1 MSTRPSTPSAAAGPK
16 RTCIATRNVL
26 PDSQLLRC
34 VVQRDGH
41 VTVGESGSGEGST
54 RVVPDPRRRLPGR
67 GAWITATR
75 KAYETAV
82 QRRAFAR
89 ALNVPAET
97 DTSDVLEYITGHGAG
112 DTPGTGPLRRTPTL
126 TTSPVAEKEKE
137 TDY

>member
-1 MSTRPSTPSAAAGPK
+1 MSTRPSTPSAAAGPQ

-26 PDSQLLRC
+26 PDTQLLRC
-34 VVQRDGH
+34 VVQRDSRNGA
-41 VTVGESGSGEGST
+41 GETGAGEGTT

-97 DTSDVLEYITGHGAG
+97 DTTEVLEYIRYTENTEDTAG
-112 DTPGTGPLRRTPTL
+112 SSKRTPTL

>member
-1 MSTRPSTPSAAAGPK
+1 MSARPPTPSTAAGPQ

-26 PDSQLLRC
+26 PDTQLLRC
-34 VVQRDGH
+34 VVQRDSRIGA
-41 VTVGESGSGEGST
+41 GETGNGEGT
-54 RVVPDPRRRLPGR
+54 ARVVPDPRRRLPGR

-97 DTSDVLEYITGHGAG
+97 DTTDVLEYIENTVGS
-112 DTPGTGPLRRTPTL
+112 PKRTPTL

>member
-1 MSTRPSTPSAAAGPK
+1 MSTRPSTPSAAAGPQ
-16 RTCIATRNVL
+16 RTCIAPRNVL

-34 VVQRDGH
+34 VGQRDGPG
-41 VTVGESGSGEGST
+41 TVGEAGSGEGST
-54 RVVPDPRRRLPGR
+54 RGVPDPRRRLPGR

-112 DTPGTGPLRRTPTL
+112 GTPGTGPLRRTPTL